1 MADFLTSTQRAKW
14 IFTSQT
20 LVKKYEEANQ
30 RARQILGEY
39 GATLMEVD
47 GNGSLTY
54 PEPRNTAKDGAEKHS
69 RTKPLSIEQEKCVRV
84 YYESNVHNVCKKF
97 PLPRKVQATALIF
110 FKRFYLRWS
119 VMEHQPKY
127 IMLACIYAACK
138 IEEYYVSAEE
148 LSKSVVLQDH
158 QMILNYEM
166 IVYQSLEFD
175 LIVYAPYRAVE
186 GFINN
191 MEEFCHCYEGDDQLP
206 RLKTLQEK
214 ADLEVDK
221 MMFTDASLLFPP
233 GQLALAA
240 LRNANAI
247 HKVIDFDSYLRSI
260 FGRQSSMH
268 KMSEL
273 SESLNAIDSW
283 VSKYEIP
290 SKKVKNHI
298 DRKLTS
304 CWGFS
309 SHDEGKKQEKKSK
322 HKSEKSSKEAQSSM
336 PSPV

>member
-206 RLKTLQEK
+206 RLK
-214 ADLEVDK
+214 
-221 MMFTDASLLFPP
+221 
-233 GQLALAA
+233 LALAA

-283 VSKYEIP
+283 MQVSKYEIP